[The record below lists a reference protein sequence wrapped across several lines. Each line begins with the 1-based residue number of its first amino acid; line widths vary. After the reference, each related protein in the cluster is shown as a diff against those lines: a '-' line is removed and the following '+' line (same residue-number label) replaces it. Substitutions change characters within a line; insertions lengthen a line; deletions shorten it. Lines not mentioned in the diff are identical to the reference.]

1 MKAKINHGNRGKK
14 IEDLCK
20 QLGFNYPYEYYEY
33 IDDSYINGNFDQ
45 VLDLFNAM
53 KRDQQ
58 VTFLCEY
65 AMLNTESFII
75 RNL

>member
-20 QLGFNYPYEYYEY
+20 QLGLEYPADYFEY
-33 IDDSYINGNFDQ
+33 IEESYENGNKSQ
-45 VLDLFNAM
+45 VIELFNAM
-53 KRDQQ
+53 KHDQQ

-65 AMLNTESFII
+65 ARLNTELFII
-75 RNL
+75 KNL